1 MKIISVS
8 EPDGEEGIK
17 KALEVLKKGGLVIYP
32 TDTLYG
38 LGCNALDES
47 AVERVFMAK
56 KRLASNPLPIAV
68 NGIEM
73 MKQYAELLDTAEKL
87 VKAFLPGALTVVLK
101 KKNLPD
107 VLTGGLPE
115 VGIRIPKS
123 DIALRLVELLGVPI
137 TATSANVSGNA
148 SPVSAEEA
156 ALQIREAD
164 IVLDGGRLEKRV
176 PSTVIDLTEKPKI
189 LREGAIK
196 RRDLEEVIG
205 EVESE

>member
-8 EPDGEEGIK
+8 GPDEGVK
-17 KALEVLKKGGLVIYP
+17 EALKALKRGGLVIYP

-38 LGCNALDES
+38 LGCNALDKS
-47 AVERVFMAK
+47 AVERLSKAK
-56 KRLASNPLPIAV
+56 RRPASNPLPIAV

-73 MKQYAELLDTAEKL
+73 MKQYAEISDTAERL

-107 VLTGGLPE
+107 ILTAGLPE

-137 TATSANVSGNA
+137 TATSANISGNA
-148 SPVSAEEA
+148 PPVSAEEA
-156 ALQIREAD
+156 ASQIREAD
-164 IVLDGGRLEKRV
+164 IVLDGGRLGKGV
-176 PSTVIDLTEKPKI
+176 PSTVIDLTGKPKI

-196 RRDLEEVIG
+196 KEELERVIG
-205 EVESE
+205 AVE

>member
-8 EPDGEEGIK
+8 GPDEREGVK
-17 KALEVLKKGGLVIYP
+17 EALKALKRGGLVIYP

-38 LGCNALDES
+38 LGCNALDKS
-47 AVERVFMAK
+47 AVERLSKAK
-56 KRLASNPLPIAV
+56 RRPASNPLPIAV

-73 MKQYAELLDTAEKL
+73 MKQYAEISDTAERL

-107 VLTGGLPE
+107 ILTAGLPE

-137 TATSANVSGNA
+137 TATSANISGNA
-148 SPVSAEEA
+148 PPVSAEDA
-156 ALQIREAD
+156 ASQIREAD
-164 IVLDGGRLEKRV
+164 VVLDGGRLGKGV
-176 PSTVIDLTEKPKI
+176 PSTVIDLTGKPKI

-196 RRDLEEVIG
+196 REELERVIG
-205 EVESE
+205 EVE

>member
-8 EPDGEEGIK
+8 GPDERGGVKEAL
-17 KALEVLKKGGLVIYP
+17 KALKRGGLVIYP

-38 LGCNALDES
+38 LGCNALDKS
-47 AVERVFMAK
+47 AVERLSKAK
-56 KRLASNPLPIAV
+56 RRPASNPLPIAV

-73 MKQYAELLDTAEKL
+73 MKQYAEISDTAERL

-107 VLTGGLPE
+107 ILTAGLPE

-137 TATSANVSGNA
+137 TATSANISGNA
-148 SPVSAEEA
+148 PPVSAEDA
-156 ALQIREAD
+156 ASQIREAD
-164 IVLDGGRLEKRV
+164 VVLDGGRLGKGV
-176 PSTVIDLTEKPKI
+176 PSTVIDLTGKPKI

-196 RRDLEEVIG
+196 REELERVIG
-205 EVESE
+205 EVE